1 MARMPKSNK
10 RGPLSSGNIPSRGKY
25 NCPVKDCKM
34 EIRGDDIK
42 KHFQKYSNILA
53 LNK

>member
-1 MARMPKSNK
+1 MPNLNK
-10 RGPLSSGNIPSRGKY
+10 RGPLSSGYIPSREK
-25 NCPVKDCKM
+25 CKFPVKDCKM